1 MSDVCTIA
9 QGESVSACQ
18 QSLQYFQEAV
28 TAEQTKRE
36 ASLQVW
42 TSYRSAYTMW
52 QNAYSAWQT
61 AYGSFKQ
68 KWEAGRT
75 LTGSYIWDGNATAD
89 CTAVPKATYKD
100 AMGWVTYT
108 RNCNDI
114 PNSAAAKCQ
123 SCGYWRCDCTAGLDQ
138 WCKTSRCAEYRYN
151 SNYSTF
157 PGPGPKTWPVA
168 EASWLSLNPAPK
180 APTPPD
186 STRYPDYTNIPW
198 PSFPNIICQSCSQC
212 MSFDNLAAN
221 TIDINQLQ
229 QSCINKLTVPP
240 TTPTPDSS
248 PLPPTTYT
256 PAPYTPPT
264 TYTPT
269 PYTPPTTY
277 TPTPYPPSPKP
288 YTPAPVP
295 YTPAPVQTDDSSSVK
310 IMIIVGLFILLII
323 IGLLA
328 YFMMAG
334 SSQPEYQPPG
344 QMYPQYTSI

>member
-1 MSDVCTIA
+1 
-9 QGESVSACQ
+9 
-18 QSLQYFQEAV
+18 
-28 TAEQTKRE
+28 
-36 ASLQVW
+36 
-42 TSYRSAYTMW
+42 
-52 QNAYSAWQT
+52 
-61 AYGSFKQ
+61 
-68 KWEAGRT
+68 
-75 LTGSYIWDGNATAD
+75 
-89 CTAVPKATYKD
+89 
-100 AMGWVTYT
+100 
-108 RNCNDI
+108 
-114 PNSAAAKCQ
+114 
-123 SCGYWRCDCTAGLDQ
+123 
-138 WCKTSRCAEYRYN
+138 
-151 SNYSTF
+151 
-157 PGPGPKTWPVA
+157 
-168 EASWLSLNPAPK
+168 
-180 APTPPD
+180 
-186 STRYPDYTNIPW
+186 
-198 PSFPNIICQSCSQC
+198 